1 MICTDKFPY
10 SELEGY
16 PRNQVIAYYEKARV
30 AGESVVYIP
39 FLAAISTAAIFGS
52 RNLFLQRLIKRC
64 LLPFKAFDD

>member
-16 PRNQVIAYYEKARV
+16 PRNQVIAYYEKAGV

-39 FLAAISTAAIFGS
+39 FLAAISTAAIFRS
-52 RNLFLQRLIKRC
+52 
-64 LLPFKAFDD
+64 LPTEVNQEVSSSI